1 MKIEYSLDKSDFL
14 TYQLYA
20 ASKSKNIKKKRR
32 NAKLIP
38 PVFFILVG
46 IYLSYRDNSPIEI
59 VIFVVLSILWFIFYP
74 KYQKYK
80 YEKHYKKH
88 IDENY
93 SNRINIST
101 SIKFNKKYITSGN
114 KIGESKIKTSEIK
127 KMIELKNHY
136 LFELLDKQALIIP
149 KRAIEDNE
157 KFNTEMHS
165 LNISSENK
173 TNWKWK

>member
-1 MKIEYSLDKSDFL
+1 MKIEYTLGKSDFL

-20 ASKSKNIKKKRR
+20 ASTSKNIKKNRR
-32 NAKLIP
+32 NARLIP

-46 IYLSYRDNSPIEI
+46 IYLLYRDNSPIGI
-59 VIFVVLSILWFIFYP
+59 LMFVVLSILWFFFYP
-74 KYQKYK
+74 MYQKYK
-80 YEKHYKKH
+80 YERHYKKH

-93 SNRINIST
+93 ANRINLST
-101 SIKFNKKYITSGN
+101 TIEFEKEYITSKN

-127 KMIELKNHY
+127 KMIELKSHY

-149 KRAIEDNE
+149 KISIEDIE
-157 KFNTEMHS
+157 RFKTEMHC

-173 TNWKWK
+173 TNWEWR